1 MNIIRG
7 IQHIPSDYAGCVAT
21 IGNFDGV
28 HKGHQQVLAH
38 VKQQAD
44 LQQLPASVISF
55 DPLPHEFF
63 GRDKAAPRIYPLRD
77 KVRLL
82 QTLGIDD
89 FIQFNFTQAFSQ
101 IEAET
106 FVLDILLKTLK
117 VRYLVVGDDFCFGK
131 MRRGNFKLLQD
142 LGKTHGM
149 IVCDTQT
156 VTATQQRISSSRIRT
171 ELQQANLKT
180 ANQLLGFPYQLSGR
194 VRRGD
199 QLGRT
204 LGFPTVNLRLPDNI
218 ALRAGIYAVK
228 ITGLDLK
235 DCDKI
240 YYGAASVGKRPTVNG
255 IDMRLESY
263 VFDFDQQAYG
273 QYIVVELLQ
282 FIRPEEK
289 FDSIERMQKQIHLD
303 CEQIQA
309 LIPYRQEYKSHNEI

>member
-7 IQHIPSDYAGCVAT
+7 IQHIPSDYTGCVAT

-38 VKQQAD
+38 LKQQAK
-44 LQQLPASVISF
+44 LQQLPATVISF

-63 GRDKAAPRIYPLRD
+63 GKDKAAPRIYPLRD

-82 QTLGIDD
+82 DAFGIDD

-101 IEAET
+101 IEAEA
-106 FVLDILLKTLK
+106 FVLDILLKKLK

-142 LGKTHGM
+142 LGKAHGM
-149 IVCDTQT
+149 MVQDTKT
-156 VTATQQRISSSRIRT
+156 VNAAQQRISSTRIRT
-171 ELQQANLKT
+171 ELQQANLAS

-194 VRRGD
+194 IRRGD

-204 LGFPTVNLRLPDNI
+204 LGFPTINLRLPENI
-218 ALRAGIYAVK
+218 ALCTGIYAVR
-228 ITGLDLK
+228 IHGLEIQQHS
-235 DCDKI
+235 DKI
-240 YYGAASVGKRPTVNG
+240 YYGAASVGKRPTVDG
-255 IDMRLESY
+255 IDMRLETY
-263 VFDFDQQAYG
+263 IFDFDQQVYG
-273 QYIVVELLQ
+273 QYICVELLK

-289 FDSIERMQKQIHLD
+289 FASIAIMQTQIQQD
-303 CEQIQA
+303 CELIQTF
-309 LIPYRQEYKSHNEI
+309 IHDND

>member
-28 HKGHQQVLAH
+28 HQGHQQVLAH
-38 VKQQAD
+38 LKQQAK
-44 LQQLPASVISF
+44 QHQLPATVISF

-63 GRDKAAPRIYPLRD
+63 VQDKAAPRIYPLRD

-82 QTLGIDD
+82 HALGIDD
-89 FIQFNFTQAFSQ
+89 FIQFNFNHAFSQ
-101 IEAET
+101 IEAED
-106 FVLDILLKTLK
+106 FVLDILLKQLK

-131 MRRGNFKLLQD
+131 MRRGNFQLLQQ
-142 LGKTHGM
+142 LGQQQGM
-149 IVCDTQT
+149 QVQDTQT
-156 VTATQQRISSSRIRT
+156 VTAAKQRISSSRIRT
-171 ELQQANLKT
+171 ELQYANLHT

-194 VRRGD
+194 VRHGD

-204 LGFPTVNLRLPDNI
+204 IGFPTINLRLPDNI

-228 ITGLDLK
+228 IKGLVTQQ
-235 DCDKI
+235 CDKI

-255 IDMRLESY
+255 TDMRLETY
-263 VFDFDQQAYG
+263 IFDFDQQVYG
-273 QYIVVELLQ
+273 QYITVELLK

-289 FDSIERMQKQIHLD
+289 FTSIDIMQTQIQYD
-303 CEQIQA
+303 CELIQRF
-309 LIPYRQEYKSHNEI
+309 IHNTYQS